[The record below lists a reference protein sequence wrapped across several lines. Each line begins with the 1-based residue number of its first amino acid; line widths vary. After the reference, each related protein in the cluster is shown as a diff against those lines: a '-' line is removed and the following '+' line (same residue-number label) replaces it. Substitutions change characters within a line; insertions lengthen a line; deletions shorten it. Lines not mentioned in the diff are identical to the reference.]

1 MRLNIFSLKNLI
13 CLLTIISVFFLDR
26 ISKIK
31 IVQHH
36 LLNENGRIYLN
47 DYLNL
52 ELIWNTGIGFG
63 LLNLEAGIIYNSISI
78 FIFLIVLVIVFFLI
92 KSDLKEGFLYALI
105 IGGAIGN
112 LYDRAIY
119 FAVPDFI
126 DFHIGN
132 YHWFTFNIADIF
144 VSLGIILLIINELI
158 LKKNEKN

>member
-92 KSDLKEGFLYALI
+92 KSDFKEGFLYALI

-144 VSLGIILLIINELI
+144 ISVGIILLVIKEVKY
-158 LKKNEKN
+158 KK

>member
-1 MRLNIFSLKNLI
+1 MRLNIFSLKNAI

-144 VSLGIILLIINELI
+144 ISVGIILLVIKEVKY
-158 LKKNEKN
+158 KK